1 MKNKESVNYKLIN
14 LALFIFIIYVL
25 NKLNILNKIM
35 DIILTILLSVILSYV
50 VYPLYK
56 KISNKLNKYVSITI
70 IYASIF
76 ILIIF
81 IIYSLIDGSSFIINL
96 IDLFTNIIK
105 FINKINIYNG
115 TKLYKN
121 ILQY

>member
-35 DIILTILLSVILSYV
+35 DLILTILLSVILSYV

-96 IDLFTNIIK
+96 IDLFTNIIRRYIAGAPSSK
-105 FINKINIYNG
+105 
-115 TKLYKN
+115 
-121 ILQY
+121 